1 MEITMSDRLL
11 RHIPSGTLYIWQ
23 PAYAQR
29 KDFEEVVEEVVE
41 EVPAEVVEPVK
52 PRTRRVKALDPQ
64 PVVQSEV
71 VVVEEERIQEDAS
84 RDLP

>member
-1 MEITMSDRLL
+1 MEITMSDRML

-41 EVPAEVVEPVK
+41 EAPAEVAEPAK
-52 PRTRRVKALDPQ
+52 PRARRVKALDPQ
-64 PVVQSEV
+64 PIVEAEV
-71 VVVEEERIQEDAS
+71 VIVEEERIQEDAS